1 MAIHKS
7 GVISGTDQALPKIRD
22 INRQDLIDALHKG
35 LDDFLACPSHLVLL
49 ALIYPVVGLLL
60 ARLTFHYDI
69 LPLLFPIITGFALVG
84 PLAAVGL
91 YEISRHREL
100 HGEVKWKHAFD
111 AFNSHSIS
119 AILALGF
126 VQLIIY
132 LAWLAAALVIY
143 RSTFGSVIPTS
154 IPQFV
159 DDILTTNAGWTLI
172 IVGCGVGFLFAA
184 VVLTISVVSFPMLV
198 DRDVGAMH
206 AIQTSIQAVTVNPV
220 MMATWG
226 IIVVTLLV
234 IGMLPFFVGLAVVMP
249 VLGHATWHLY
259 RRVVEH

>member
-1 MAIHKS
+1 
-7 GVISGTDQALPKIRD
+7 
-22 INRQDLIDALHKG
+22 
-35 LDDFLACPSHLVLL
+35 
-49 ALIYPVVGLLL
+49 
-60 ARLTFHYDI
+60 
-69 LPLLFPIITGFALVG
+69 
-84 PLAAVGL
+84 
-91 YEISRHREL
+91 
-100 HGEVKWKHAFD
+100 
-111 AFNSHSIS
+111 
-119 AILALGF
+119 
-126 VQLIIY
+126 
-132 LAWLAAALVIY
+132 
-143 RSTFGSVIPTS
+143 
-154 IPQFV
+154 
-159 DDILTTNAGWTLI
+159 LI